1 MTTNER
7 TSGSSVGS
15 TVTYLIIGAILC
27 AAVALVAAD
36 RLYGVNLIALFG
48 GAPAITTEDAPLVQP
63 PAAPA
68 PRPQPRQPA
77 QSAPAPQAQP
87 APTAAPLAPAAGS
100 VEMEPN
106 KDGKFIEPKQD
117 ASAPPALAPAAGVV
131 EVAPNT
137 GGKAVQPAAVM
148 EPASAGKAIEP
159 NRGGKR
165 VQP

>member
-7 TSGSSVGS
+7 TSGSVGA
-15 TVTYLIIGAILC
+15 TMTYLIIGAILC
-27 AAVALVAAD
+27 AAVALVVAD

-77 QSAPAPQAQP
+77 QAAPAPQAQP
-87 APTAAPLAPAAGS
+87 APTAAPLAPATGA

-106 KDGKFIEPKQD
+106 KGGKVIEPKQD

-137 GGKAVQPAAVM
+137 GGKATQPAAVM
-148 EPASAGKAIEP
+148 EPASAGKATEP